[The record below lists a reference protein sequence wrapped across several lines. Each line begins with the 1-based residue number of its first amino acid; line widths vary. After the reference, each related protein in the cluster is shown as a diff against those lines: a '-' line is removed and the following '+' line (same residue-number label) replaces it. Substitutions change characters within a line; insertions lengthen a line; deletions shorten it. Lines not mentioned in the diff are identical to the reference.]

1 MRVIEE
7 NQIIRAVKEMC
18 IEAAHK
24 LPGDVLCA
32 LKAAQA
38 KDVGLAKKIL
48 GLTLKNAKIAK
59 EENLPLCQD
68 TGIAVFFI
76 DVGREVFIKG
86 NLERAVNIGVKQGYK
101 EGYLRKSVV
110 SDSLFLRKN
119 TKDNTPAVCH
129 INFCKGDK
137 IKINLLLKGGGAEN
151 MSALKFLSP
160 SADAG
165 EVVSFVLETV
175 KNGGAK
181 ACPPLVIG
189 VGVGG
194 NFEKCA
200 ELAKKALLRKIG
212 SEHKNEKY
220 ASLEKNI
227 LARVNK
233 LGIGPQGFGGKTT
246 ALAVFIEHYPCHFAS
261 LPVAVNIG
269 CHSNRHITK
278 IL

>member
-1 MRVIEE
+1 MRFIEE
-7 NQIIRAVKEMC
+7 KQITRAVKEMC

-24 LPGDVLCA
+24 LPCDVLCA
-32 LKAAQA
+32 IKAAQA
-38 KDVGLAKKIL
+38 KEIGLAKKIL
-48 GLTLKNAKIAK
+48 SLALKNAQIAK

-68 TGIAVFFI
+68 TGTAVFFI
-76 DVGREVFIKG
+76 DIGQEVFVKG
-86 NLERAVNIGVKQGYK
+86 NLERAVNAGVKQGYK
-101 EGYLRKSVV
+101 EGYLRKSIVK
-110 SDSLFLRKN
+110 DPLFLRQN

-151 MSALKFLSP
+151 MSALKFLTP
-160 SADAG
+160 SADA
-165 EVVSFVLETV
+165 EEIASFVLETV
-175 KNGGAK
+175 KKGGAK

-194 NFEKCA
+194 NFEKCPQ
-200 ELAKKALLRKIG
+200 LAKKALLRKIG
-212 SEHKNEKY
+212 SRHKNAKY
-220 ASLEKNI
+220 ASLEKSI

-233 LGIGPQGFGGKTT
+233 LNIGPQGFGGKTT
-246 ALAVFIEHYPCHFAS
+246 ALAVFIEDYPCHIAS